1 MKFHRHYTTNGP
13 QLFWIIFAYLILAWF
28 FPVLGWAA
36 LICMIGPVLTSVWK
50 GRFWCG
56 NVCPRGNMYDRLL
69 SKYSP
74 HRPIPKFVRSFGF
87 RLFMVFFIFA
97 MFGILGSLSSWVAPK
112 KAPLPKAYKS
122 IHVSSQCEEKC
133 KLCARVC
140 PMQLTPYSS
149 RGEQL
154 GYLHPDC
161 LKCRKC
167 EKACPTKIIKMKGQF
182 E

>member
-1 MKFHRHYTTNGP
+1 MKFHRHYTAKGP

-97 MFGILGSLSSWVAPK
+97 MFGIRDWYSG
-112 KAPLPKAYKS
+112 KS
-122 IHVSSQCEEKC
+122 YC
-133 KLCARVC
+133 
-140 PMQLTPYSS
+140 
-149 RGEQL
+149 
-154 GYLHPDC
+154 
-161 LKCRKC
+161 
-167 EKACPTKIIKMKGQF
+167 
-182 E
+182 

>member
-1 MKFHRHYTTNGP
+1 MKFHRHYTAKGP

-97 MFGILGSLSSWVAPK
+97 MFGILV
-112 KAPLPKAYKS
+112 
-122 IHVSSQCEEKC
+122 I
-133 KLCARVC
+133 
-140 PMQLTPYSS
+140 YSS
-149 RGEQL
+149 LNVE
-154 GYLHPDC
+154 
-161 LKCRKC
+161 
-167 EKACPTKIIKMKGQF
+167 PTYRVGSAFCYTFQYQF
-182 E
+182 HFFLSIN

>member
-1 MKFHRHYTTNGP
+1 
-13 QLFWIIFAYLILAWF
+13 
-28 FPVLGWAA
+28 
-36 LICMIGPVLTSVWK
+36 
-50 GRFWCG
+50 
-56 NVCPRGNMYDRLL
+56 MYDRLL

-97 MFGILGSLSSWVAPK
+97 MFGIQMYFAWGDWGAMGLVFWKIILMTTIVGVTLSFIYAPRTWCSFCPMGSLSSWVSPK

-122 IHVSSQCEEKC
+122 IHVRSQCEEKC

-140 PMQLTPYSS
+140 PIQLTPYSS

-167 EKACPTKIIKMKGQF
+167 EKACPTKIVEMKKQDSSRRPIRRC
-182 E
+182 